1 MKSPLRTIRPWEID
15 PDVTIDA
22 DHVYRVRGRIVAG
35 VTSVLQRA
43 GLIDSRWFTPEA
55 RERGRIVHKIAELED
70 RGKLDLSSIDPRLV
84 GYAEAYRKFKRETRF
99 RPFLIEWRF
108 HDRVLDY
115 CGTLDR
121 LGEAFDDEVMLVDLK
136 TGDVEEWV
144 GLQLVG
150 YERGVLA
157 HPKAPDY
164 LAGRGLK
171 VQKYRPIKRRAL
183 QLRADATYKLHPFDS
198 PKDMAE
204 WGGFVTSDPWRRRNQ

>member
-1 MKSPLRTIRPWEID
+1 M
-15 PDVTIDA
+15 
-22 DHVYRVRGRIVAG
+22 YRVRGRIVAG
-35 VTSVLQRA
+35 TTDVIRRA
-43 GLIDSRWFTPEA
+43 GLVDPRWFTPEA

-108 HDRVLDY
+108 HDRVLDV

-121 LGEAFDDEVMLVDLK
+121 LGEAFEDEVLLVDLK
-136 TGDVEEWV
+136 TGDVDDWV
-144 GLQLVG
+144 GLQLVS

-157 HPKAPDY
+157 HPGAPAY

-171 VQKYRPIKRRAL
+171 VQKCRPIKRRAL

-198 PKDMAE
+198 PKEMAE

>member
-1 MKSPLRTIRPWEID
+1 MKTAPLIRPWAID
-15 PDVTIDA
+15 PDVTIDEN
-22 DHVYRVRGRIVAG
+22 HVYRVKGRIVEG
-35 VTSVLQRA
+35 TTTVLRRA
-43 GLIDSRWFTPEA
+43 GLIDARWFTPEG

-70 RGKLDLSSIDPRLV
+70 RGVLELSSIDPRLV

-108 HDRVLDY
+108 HDRVLDV

-121 LGEAFDDEVMLVDLK
+121 LGEAFDDDVLLVDIK

-144 GLQLVG
+144 GLQLVS

-157 HPKAPDY
+157 HPGAPDY
-164 LAGRGLK
+164 LADPRSK
-171 VQKYRPIKRRAL
+171 KIRKYRSIKRRAL
-183 QLRADATYKLHPFDS
+183 QLRNDGTYKLHPFDS